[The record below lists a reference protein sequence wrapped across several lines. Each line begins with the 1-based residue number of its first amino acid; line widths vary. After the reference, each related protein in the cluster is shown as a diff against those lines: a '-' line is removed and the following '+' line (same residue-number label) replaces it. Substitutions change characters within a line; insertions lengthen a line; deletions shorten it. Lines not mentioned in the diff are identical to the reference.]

1 VIPER
6 ECLEIK
12 FRKDKGK
19 GGRVSGM
26 KTKYKLFSPKKRIL
40 RVTRVPTNDGY
51 PENLSVLQFNI
62 IMKLHLIR
70 NR

>member
-6 ECLEIK
+6 EYLAIK
-12 FRKDKGK
+12 VRKDKGK

-26 KTKYKLFSPKKRIL
+26 KKKYKFFSPKKRIL
-40 RVTRVPTNDGY
+40 RVARVPANDEY
-51 PENLSVLQFNI
+51 PENFSVLKCNI
-62 IMKLHLIR
+62 IMKLHLIC